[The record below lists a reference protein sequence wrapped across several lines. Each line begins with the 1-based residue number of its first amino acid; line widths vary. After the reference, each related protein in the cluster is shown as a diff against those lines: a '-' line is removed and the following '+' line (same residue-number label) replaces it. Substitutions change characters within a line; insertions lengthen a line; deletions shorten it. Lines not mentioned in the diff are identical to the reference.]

1 MTPGAFV
8 GAVLVVLA
16 AMMPAHARTEAMGGG
31 PSHRGVSRPPVASNA
46 LSSDVDSSSSKTD
59 AAASPGGAIYT
70 PFMEGAESSSP
81 HEPAATPS
89 SKVEDADLSLTVVA
103 ALAGVAVFGYILR
116 RAMDAH

>member
-16 AMMPAHARTEAMGGG
+16 TMMPAHARTEAMGGG

-46 LSSDVDSSSSKTD
+46 LSSDEGSSSVKTD

-70 PFMEGAESSSP
+70 PFVEGSESSSP
-81 HEPAATPS
+81 HAAATPS
-89 SKVEDADLSLTVVA
+89 SKAEAPDLSLTVVA

>member
-16 AMMPAHARTEAMGGG
+16 TMMPAHARTEAIGGG
-31 PSHRGVSRPPVASNA
+31 PSHRGASRPPVDSTA
-46 LSSDVDSSSSKTD
+46 LSDGGSSSAKTD
-59 AAASPGGAIYT
+59 AAVGPGGAIYT
-70 PFMEGAESSSP
+70 PFAEVPESSGSQAA
-81 HEPAATPS
+81 AATRS
-89 SKVEDADLSLTVVA
+89 SKSEAPDLSLTVIA